1 MSYRRYS
8 NYRENKGL
16 TIAIAVLLLV
26 VLITGITTKG
36 FSDFNPFCW
45 FGHEYDEAGVCVK
58 CEKAIE
64 AEPNEE
70 DNVTPEQTP
79 GDTGA
84 TPSSVAIA
92 NMPML
97 CEVGQ
102 EKVLG
107 EPWYEGSNFEDEEPF
122 DVDYAGHSSNLD
134 ALFINGSLASE
145 SNVITVQDELTYDPT
160 LALND
165 VIAYLLDV
173 NTDQWYV
180 ANITENEPFTIDVE
194 GKYVLQFAVCY
205 EGGSICWGPSTEYH
219 LTVTLPGEEK
229 SNDVTISF
237 IANGKY
243 IGSDVRV
250 RYEEPGLD
258 YDPLE
263 YFNYQL
269 PEGYKC
275 VGWKFADGT
284 LYEDQGFSEDTTL
297 YAELEKIRCTISLNV
312 DGEVYKEIEVDYGTK
327 ISDVLSKNGLSFTS
341 FETFAEDAEIKQ
353 DITINGELT
362 DAAVFF
368 AQPWVTSLIVTLLL
382 AAVFVCGK
390 LVVKAIKRR

>member
-1 MSYRRYS
+1 MSYRRYN

-26 VLITGITTKG
+26 VLVTGITTKG

-64 AEPNEE
+64 AEPGEEE
-70 DNVTPEQTP
+70 DVTPEQTP

-84 TPSSVAIA
+84 TPSSVAFA

-107 EPWYEGSNFEDEEPF
+107 EPWNEGYHFEDEEPF
-122 DVDYAGHSSNLD
+122 EVDYAGPNSKLD
-134 ALFINGSLASE
+134 ALFINGSSASE
-145 SNVITVQDELTYDPT
+145 SNVITVQDELTYDST
-160 LALND
+160 VAVNE
-165 VIAYLLDV
+165 VIAYLLDA

-180 ANITENEPFTIDVE
+180 ANISENEPFTIDVE
-194 GKYVLQFAVCY
+194 GDYVLQFAVCY
-205 EGGSICWGPSTEYH
+205 EGGSVCWGPSIEYH

-229 SNDVTISF
+229 SNDVTVSF

-297 YAELEKIRCTISLNV
+297 YAELEKIRCTISFNV

-327 ISDVLSKNGLSFTS
+327 ISDVLSKNSLIFTS

-353 DITINGELT
+353 DITINCELT
-362 DAAVFF
+362 DAAVFV
-368 AQPWVTSLIVTLLL
+368 AQPWVTSLLVCL
-382 AAVFVCGK
+382 AILAVCV
-390 LVVKAIKRR
+390 LVYYVRKGIKRR